1 MPNKNLIAFELR
13 KIKEKYNLTNESWS
27 KKCNVPVSTIAR
39 YLCAKSMN
47 MPTFPTLCAMLKC
60 VNEPIEP
67 FYDRIAERTDVPAEV
82 LKLDVVP
89 VGVVDGVH
97 VDVPEA
103 KKEIQERIILQ
114 AEELQKVKA
123 ESAEKDMQIEVME
136 IRLLAMEKTL
146 DAIRALADSK

>member
-1 MPNKNLIAFELR
+1 MNKNIIAVELK
-13 KIKEKYNLTNESWS
+13 KIKEKHNLTNESWS
-27 KKCNVPVSTIAR
+27 KKSGVPIGTLSR
-39 YLCAKSMN
+39 FLCEKSLN
-47 MPTFPTLCAMLKC
+47 TPNYPAMGALLRC
-60 VNEPIEP
+60 VGESLDE
-67 FYDRIAERTDVPAEV
+67 FYDKITVRTDVPAEV

-89 VGVVDGVH
+89 VGVVDGVQ